1 MNMHKEA
8 CLAEERVV
16 NVNPVMQPKLR
27 EFAQTLIDGF
37 ENPEQLSGSC
47 KFEFEDE
54 GNTHTLFVQF
64 NSSGLFLSEEVE
76 GGYEAQVNMP
86 LSVAERIV
94 EDVEAVDYRDPDII
108 GHMDM
113 TGNLNI
119 VNHIAKALVKPSAMT
134 QHTFQDATENY
145 REAYAA
151 DGILYLDRP
160 SEMEILEAI
169 EKKQPF
175 VIRNAPVDVPHSEWS
190 LTKLKEKYGDVLL
203 RVKSATQQET
213 VAEFVDQLLSNDQQD
228 AAEIIEGHTKVYTE
242 GCSLP
247 WQMIEDFL
255 PQYFTTHDYT
265 PPQIWLGSVP
275 VNVPAS
281 SLHRDPLD
289 GFLYQ
294 IMGRK
299 KVILYSPDQAASLY
313 PMKAYNNYQ
322 PCWVKPEVPN
332 YEHFPMFKQAKRLE
346 AILHPGEILVQPAG
360 WFHAV
365 YCLDSPTFSVSYF
378 LNFPVGVH
386 NQAAN

>member
-1 MNMHKEA
+1 MRMESNLPMKRPIN
-8 CLAEERVV
+8 LVRQ
-16 NVNPVMQPKLR
+16 PVIKR
-27 EFAQTLIDGF
+27 FAQTLIDGF

-47 KFEFEDE
+47 KFEFEGE
-54 GNTHTLFVQF
+54 INAHTLSVRFDP
-64 NSSGLFLSEEVE
+64 SGLFLSEEAE
-76 GGYEAQVNMP
+76 GDYDALVRMP
-86 LSVAERIV
+86 LSVAELIV
-94 EDVEAVDYRDPDII
+94 EDVESVDYRDPDII

-113 TGNLNI
+113 SGNLNI

-134 QHTFQDATENY
+134 QYTFQDASENY
-145 REAYAA
+145 REAYTA
-151 DGILYLDRP
+151 DSVLYLDCP
-160 SEMEILEAI
+160 SEMEILETV

-190 LTKLKEKYGDVLL
+190 LAKLKEKYGDILL
-203 RVKSATQQET
+203 RVKSASQQET
-213 VAEFVDQLLSNDQQD
+213 VSEFVDQLLAGDQQD
-228 AAEIIEGHTKVYTE
+228 ATEIIEGHTKVYTE

-247 WQMIEDFL
+247 WQMIENFL

-299 KVILYSPDQAASLY
+299 KVILYSPNQVASLY

-322 PCWVKPEVPN
+322 PCWVKPEAPN
-332 YEHFPMFKQAKRLE
+332 YEHFPLFKQANPLE

>member
-1 MNMHKEA
+1 MQMESN
-8 CLAEERVV
+8 LPAEHTVSSGIQ
-16 NVNPVMQPKLR
+16 PVLKRFTQ
-27 EFAQTLIDGF
+27 ALIDGF

-47 KFEFEDE
+47 KFEFEGE
-54 GNTHTLFVQF
+54 RNTHTLSVRFDP
-64 NSSGLFLSEEVE
+64 SELFLSEKVE
-76 GGYEAQVNMP
+76 GDYDALVKMP

-94 EDVEAVDYRDPDII
+94 EDVEAVDYRDPDVI

-113 TGNLNI
+113 SGNLNI

-134 QHTFQDATENY
+134 QHTFQDASENY

-151 DGILYLDRP
+151 DSILYLDSP
-160 SEMEILEAI
+160 SEMEILETI

-175 VIRNAPVDVPHSEWS
+175 VIRNAPVRVPHSEWS
-190 LTKLKEKYGDVLL
+190 LIKLKEKYGDILL
-203 RVKSATQQET
+203 RVKSVTQKET
-213 VAEFVDQLLSNDQQD
+213 VSEFVDLLLADEQQD
-228 AAEIIEGHTKVYTE
+228 VANIIEGHTKVYTE

-299 KVILYSPDQAASLY
+299 KVILYSPDQAAYLA

-322 PCWVKPEVPN
+322 PCWVKPEAPN
-332 YEHFPMFKQAKRLE
+332 YKHFPLFKQAKPLE
-346 AILHPGEILVQPAG
+346 AILNPGEILVQPAG

-386 NQAAN
+386 HQAIN